1 VFRSFRSKNLKRGI
15 LFKKLGWTV
24 LHRPTICEAFKKS
37 YCYWFF
43 GEKFDISYFYSL
55 DVVFTFLS
63 SEHNRIGKTVK
74 FSKRYFVSISEI
86 INFKFNQST
95 RKFEN
100 VFPLIYSVDNL
111 QKAWRVIKSKR
122 SSSVIGKDVPNYLG
136 LILFEKIAKQLEL
149 GRYKYSSIKKVAML
163 KRCSLKKKVVL
174 LSSFYDIIIQ
184 QAFFF
189 VLKQIYGGVSVW
201 RSVSY
206 STFKTYLNNRFFDR
220 SALRRFVRSNN
231 KYEIKKWI
239 IHPIFSPN
247 FFSSSSNQSAHAALE
262 KIKFSWVDVAWFW
275 SVQLSKN
282 CDSIHYHRLVNE
294 MEKTIDDKRLIHEA
308 WKMFKCGVV
317 SLKKSIKSSGGMNYE
332 NILSLFRA
340 MS

>member
-1 VFRSFRSKNLKRGI
+1 
-15 LFKKLGWTV
+15 
-24 LHRPTICEAFKKS
+24 
-37 YCYWFF
+37 
-43 GEKFDISYFYSL
+43 
-55 DVVFTFLS
+55 
-63 SEHNRIGKTVK
+63 
-74 FSKRYFVSISEI
+74 
-86 INFKFNQST
+86 
-95 RKFEN
+95 
-100 VFPLIYSVDNL
+100 LIYSVDNL

-231 KYEIKKWI
+231 KYEIKK
-239 IHPIFSPN
+239 
-247 FFSSSSNQSAHAALE
+247 
-262 KIKFSWVDVAWFW
+262 
-275 SVQLSKN
+275 
-282 CDSIHYHRLVNE
+282 
-294 MEKTIDDKRLIHEA
+294 
-308 WKMFKCGVV
+308 
-317 SLKKSIKSSGGMNYE
+317 
-332 NILSLFRA
+332 
-340 MS
+340 